1 MTEITALTI
10 VRTLPR
16 YKEANQYGAM
26 RMSCRLEGKEYG
38 AQQFYDLGP
47 RMTEY
52 QALELAAQKLLDA
65 IAS

>member
-1 MTEITALTI
+1 LTI
-10 VRTLPR
+10 VRTLPK
-16 YKEANQYGAM
+16 YKEVNQYGAM
-26 RMSCRLEGKEYG
+26 RMSCRLEGKEYA